1 MEKKNQNKKFQEL
14 VSKMETLKETDKGQ
28 LKGGFTSVKANLPS
42 AIQPGADTNGAAG
55 CTCSGSGSNTN
66 NAVGCSCTD

>member
-42 AIQPGADTNGAAG
+42 AI
-55 CTCSGSGSNTN
+55 
-66 NAVGCSCTD
+66 